1 MKYIAYGSNMS
12 VEQMKHRCPDA
23 KLIGTG
29 RIAGARLEFYT
40 YATVESSQ
48 IMEACVPVAV
58 WEISERDEQ
67 RLDRYEGFPSF
78 YIKDECPVAMV
89 SGEQVTGMIYLMK
102 QKRGNAPTLVYYLGI
117 LDAYE
122 DLGLGSQIKKVLEPA
137 LGRAMRRSVQCDA
150 ARQAK

>member
-12 VEQMKHRCPDA
+12 MEQMKYRCPDA
-23 KLIGTG
+23 KLLGTG

-40 YATVESSQ
+40 HATVESSQ

-67 RLDRYEGFPSF
+67 RLDRYEGFPS
-78 YIKDECPVAMV
+78 YYVKDQWPVTLD
-89 SGEQVTGMIYLMK
+89 SGAQMTGMIYLMK
-102 QKRGNAPTLVYYLGI
+102 QKRGNAPILVYYLGI
-117 LDAYE
+117 RNAYE
-122 DLGLGSQIKKVLEPA
+122 DLGLGSQIKTILDPA
-137 LGRAMRRSVQCDA
+137 LGRAMRRSVENDA